1 MSGAWAAAS
10 DCDALLFIVDAHRQ
24 MTRPDPRIPN
34 LLASARDQLEA
45 LKFTAVTGL
54 QMPPSVLALNKVD
67 LFEPKD
73 RDRLK
78 VLARQLAGIHPFE
91 KLFPI
96 SAKKGKGTQTLM
108 DYFLTQAPL
117 RPWDLPPDQATD
129 RSQIEQVRRTGN
141 PVGLELSPRGGA
153 AAAAAVVS
161 SLVAPNVCRTS
172 LGCAG
177 SRYIPL
183 AAALRPLSSR
193 PTVPDLVVL
202 RRDDNSEVADG
213 DIRC

>member
-1 MSGAWAAAS
+1 VSGAWAAAS

-24 MTRPDPRIPN
+24 MTKPDPRIPN
-34 LLASARDQLEA
+34 LLASARDHLEA
-45 LKFTAVTGL
+45 LKHTAETGL
-54 QMPPSVLALNKVD
+54 QIPPSVLALNKVD
-67 LFEPKD
+67 LLEGKD

-129 RSQIEQVRRTGN
+129 RSQIDQVRRTGD
-141 PVGLELSPRGGA
+141 PVGLERLSPFGA
-153 AAAAAVVS
+153 APAAAAV
-161 SLVAPNVCRTS
+161 
-172 LGCAG
+172 
-177 SRYIPL
+177 
-183 AAALRPLSSR
+183 PLSPISSHPTYAGTLWVARALAISR
-193 PTVPDLVVL
+193 W
-202 RRDDNSEVADG
+202 RRL
-213 DIRC
+213 